1 MHTYKYGYGASH
13 ITSRGA
19 AEVETYVRKHYFHVR
34 GIDVF

>member
-1 MHTYKYGYGASH
+1 MHTYGYGASH
-13 ITSRGA
+13 ITTSHGA